1 MSSEGGIPSPFA
13 WIAKHACLVPL
24 PAILICLLSSLAF
37 FQKGRSG
44 KLDRG
49 IHPILPGRFFPR
61 RPTDTDCRSPGM
73 RRRRKEGRSIQHPL
87 ISQLDMPTRSG
98 RRWRGRHFQ
107 LGQKNG
113 NHRTSH
119 SPSSVRPQTPPRRSR
134 PQTKDG
140 SQSISTASKIVGRT
154 DRGRRRAGKF
164 FPRHVM
170 RPKFLF
176 NGSSIF
182 PSFEQRM
189 KIFASNF
196 PDFFR
201 QAARPCRGSFASSCM
216 DGVLHLLKEI
226 IFVLLGQMSRSPL
239 RFDRIF
245 IFYIGELK
253 NSMLSH
259 LTS

>member
-1 MSSEGGIPSPFA
+1 MEI
-13 WIAKHACLVPL
+13 IARA
-24 PAILICLLSSLAF
+24 
-37 FQKGRSG
+37 
-44 KLDRG
+44 
-49 IHPILPGRFFPR
+49 
-61 RPTDTDCRSPGM
+61 T
-73 RRRRKEGRSIQHPL
+73 
-87 ISQLDMPTRSG
+87 
-98 RRWRGRHFQ
+98 
-107 LGQKNG
+107 
-113 NHRTSH
+113 H

-140 SQSISTASKIVGRT
+140 SQSISTASKIVGRAN
-154 DRGRRRAGKF
+154 RGRRRARKF